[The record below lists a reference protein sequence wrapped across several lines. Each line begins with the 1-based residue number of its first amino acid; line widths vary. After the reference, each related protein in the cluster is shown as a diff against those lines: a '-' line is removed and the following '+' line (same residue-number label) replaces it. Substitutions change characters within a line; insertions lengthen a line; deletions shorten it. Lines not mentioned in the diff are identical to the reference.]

1 MDMAQQ
7 ISHQKYSAAAR
18 DALTPPREAEEGFL
32 SGNQRLVDVRLRHI
46 RSLCG
51 VYDLVA
57 LAFHGGG
64 KLVLRPYW
72 CASINVR
79 AKCVPAIPPAQTGA
93 GAVSRGLPE
102 PCTTGFPKQG
112 PIRLWPI
119 TNELHSRNVP

>member
-46 RSLCG
+46 HSLCG

-64 KLVLRPYW
+64 KLV
-72 CASINVR
+72 IGQR
-79 AKCVPAIPPAQTGA
+79 A
-93 GAVSRGLPE
+93 AVEKL
-102 PCTTGFPKQG
+102 FQK
-112 PIRLWPI
+112 
-119 TNELHSRNVP
+119 LHKNLL